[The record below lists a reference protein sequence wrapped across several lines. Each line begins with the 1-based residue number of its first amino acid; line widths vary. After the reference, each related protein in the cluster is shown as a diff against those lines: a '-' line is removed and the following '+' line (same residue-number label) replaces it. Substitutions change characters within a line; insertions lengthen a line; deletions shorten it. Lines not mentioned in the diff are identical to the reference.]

1 MNENSIKINNLLDK
15 YSKKLLFN
23 DNDPYYN
30 RMHSLNIKNKNN
42 NKYTFGSD
50 KIYQNYSLYRNY
62 YNFYKNSNKNKTEK
76 EKVNIFSKTINELKN
91 NILKNERISYFLV
104 DKIKILTKI
113 TFCYFRII
121 NENSTKYNPVEKISN
136 ENICKSPYFFMK
148 SSITL
153 NKSYKYI
160 RIGLATQLDPID
172 INIKDIKYTV
182 VRSNIKTMIEIYRD
196 YKKSKRNVCNKFDKD
211 IFIKKIMEEN
221 SYLDY
226 DFINKC
232 IDNKKFN
239 FVLCSEGNQNQNQL
253 MEFLF
258 CSYDDFK
265 MWINGLAYIIR
276 NKKELIEIIKDV

>member
-1 MNENSIKINNLLDK
+1 M
-15 YSKKLLFN
+15 
-23 DNDPYYN
+23 
-30 RMHSLNIKNKNN
+30 
-42 NKYTFGSD
+42 
-50 KIYQNYSLYRNY
+50 
-62 YNFYKNSNKNKTEK
+62 
-76 EKVNIFSKTINELKN
+76 
-91 NILKNERISYFLV
+91 
-104 DKIKILTKI
+104 
-113 TFCYFRII
+113 
-121 NENSTKYNPVEKISN
+121 
-136 ENICKSPYFFMK
+136 
-148 SSITL
+148 

-160 RIGLATQLDPID
+160 RIGLATQLDSID

-182 VRSNIKTMIEIYRD
+182 VRSNITTMIEIYRD
-196 YKKSKRNVCNKFDKD
+196 FKKSKRNVCNKFDKD